1 MDKKYSDWLKI
12 DLHIHTDWSRKTKE
26 NDYKGNFS
34 VANLKQKLLD
44 NAVQL
49 FSLTDHNIINIDA
62 YREYYERFNLNTDPL
77 LLIGVELDIVVKNT
91 QSEKTYHSLLIFNNP
106 SIEYAMDLSQRL
118 ENKYTEIGVSEK
130 ERKLTIDEI
139 VSIFPEDDFFFIPH
153 AGNTKS
159 ILDSYKGSIED
170 AQKMVLLMQS
180 AFEKVPE
187 KAKQK
192 YNEGFDKLLYTA
204 FQNKNDYAY
213 IEFSDNHNIEKYPC
227 ANKGDDD
234 RQHNFYY
241 VKGGK
246 NFETLRL
253 AFIDPKSRIKSTY
266 EINEIN
272 NTTNYLE
279 AIKFE
284 NDSLLSDNEVS
295 FSPHLN
301 VLIGGRSSGKSL
313 MMSILGDKIDSIT
326 VDKSKYKIDYSKV
339 QVKTKLDA
347 SFQNVASIQKD
358 EIIYIEQGQIVR
370 YFEEKK
376 LKDLAKESDKTTEY
390 EEAKRQFGE
399 HKRTLESLVES
410 FQASFQKCTVDSSKR
425 YIFHSTTIESILN
438 NNFIFSLEAES
449 VLEQHIKTTQ
459 IEEVKEVIRRLND
472 DSVLFRENELITFEQ
487 TELDLIEGFIQLIE
501 AKRIVLQKKENSNTQ
516 KLSFVQSVNEL
527 IQGKNNQLNSEAK
540 QKQVSKQLLQSLIND
555 CKNKFNYYSELKISS
570 DNLETFDY
578 SLTQEID
585 IYQDVKLVLEVEK
598 KSSESIKSLILDGI
612 NNCSPDRSIYINS
625 IGLLNKSK
633 SIKNYELANAE
644 NLNKK
649 ILRQLN
655 GIFENLNNPKDFLQY
670 SNGETSK
677 SNSPGYNSEK
687 YLELILSNPK
697 SQIIFIDQPEDNLGN
712 RFISENLVE
721 LLRKLKF
728 KKQVFLVTHNPS
740 IVVYGDAENIVI
752 ASNDGDKINYKQ
764 VVLES
769 KDSQK
774 DICHILD
781 GGQYIFDMRAKKYN
795 IKRILNESNN
805 G

>member
-34 VANLKQKLLD
+34 VANLKRKLLE
-44 NAVQL
+44 NGVQL

-62 YREYYERFNLNTDPL
+62 YKEYYESFNLNTDPL
-77 LLIGVELDIVVKNT
+77 LLIGVELDIVVKNA

-118 ENKYTEIGVSEK
+118 EKKYAEIGVSDK

-159 ILDSYKGSIED
+159 ILDSYKESLED

-227 ANKGDDD
+227 TNKGDDN
-234 RQHNFYY
+234 RRHIFYY

-253 AFIDPKSRIKSTY
+253 AFIDPKSRIKSTS
-266 EINEIN
+266 EIIEIN
-272 NTTNYLE
+272 NTINYLE

-376 LKDLAKESDKTTEY
+376 LKDLAQESDKTTQY

-399 HKRTLESLVES
+399 HKRILESLVES

-425 YIFHSTTIESILN
+425 YILHSTTIESILN
-438 NNFIFSLEAES
+438 SNFIFLLEAES
-449 VLEQHIKTTQ
+449 VLEQQNKKIQ
-459 IEEVKEVIRRLND
+459 IEEVKEVIQRLND
-472 DSVLFRENELITFEQ
+472 DSILFSENELIAFEQ
-487 TELDLIEGFIQLIE
+487 IELDLIEGFIQLIE
-501 AKRIVLQKKENSNTQ
+501 TKRIVLQKKEISNTQ
-516 KLSFVQSVNEL
+516 KLHFIQSVREL
-527 IQGKNNQLNSEAK
+527 IQEKNNQLNSEAR
-540 QKQVSKQLLQSLIND
+540 QKQVSKQLLQSLLND
-555 CKNKFNYYSELKISS
+555 CKNKFNSYSELKTSS
-570 DNLETFDY
+570 DKLEHFNY

-598 KSSESIKSLILDGI
+598 KTNESIKSLILDGI
-612 NNCSPDRSIYINS
+612 NNSSPERSIYINS

-633 SIKNYELANAE
+633 SIKNYELTNAD
-644 NLNKK
+644 NLNRK

-677 SNSPGYNSEK
+677 SNSPGYNAEK

-697 SQIIFIDQPEDNLGN
+697 SKIIFIDQPEDNLGN

-721 LLRKLKF
+721 LLRRLKF

-764 VVLES
+764 AVLES

-795 IKRILNESNN
+795 IKRILNESND

>member
-34 VANLKQKLLD
+34 ITNLKQNLSK
-44 NAVQL
+44 NGVQI

-62 YREYYERFNLNTDPL
+62 YKDYYESFNINTDPL
-77 LLIGVELDIVVKNT
+77 LLIGVELDILVKNNF
-91 QSEKTYHSLLIFNNP
+91 SEKTYHSLLIFNNP
-106 SIEYAMDLSQRL
+106 CIEYVTELSQRL
-118 ENKYTEIGVSEK
+118 ENKYIEIGVSEK
-130 ERKLTIDEI
+130 ERKLTIDDI
-139 VSIFPEDDFFFIPH
+139 ISIFPEDEFFFIPH

-227 ANKGDDD
+227 TNKGEDD
-234 RQHNFYY
+234 RQHIFYF

-253 AFIDPKSRIKSTY
+253 AFIDPKSRIKSTS

-272 NTTNYLE
+272 STTNYLE

-284 NDSLLSDNEVS
+284 NDLLLSDNEVT

-326 VDKSKYKIDYSKV
+326 VDKEKYKIDYNKV

-347 SFQNVASIQKD
+347 TFQNIASIQKD

-376 LKDLAKESDKTTEY
+376 LKDLAKESNKAIEY
-390 EEAKRQFGE
+390 EEGKRQFVE
-399 HKRTLESLVES
+399 HKMKLEILVES
-410 FQASFQKCTVDSSKR
+410 LRTSFQKCLEHSSKR
-425 YIFHSTTIESILN
+425 YLLHSTTIESILN
-438 NNFIFSLEAES
+438 NNFIFSLETEAVLDQQIKISQINES
-449 VLEQHIKTTQ
+449 
-459 IEEVKEVIRRLND
+459 KELVQRL
-472 DSVLFRENELITFEQ
+472 SVDVVFFRDNELISFNDK
-487 TELDLIEGFIQLIE
+487 ELAYIEEFIQLIE
-501 AKRIVLQKKENSNTQ
+501 TKQSIVIRLEISNVKKTI
-516 KLSFVQSVNEL
+516 FVKNVSEL
-527 IQGKNNQLNSEAK
+527 IEDKNNLLNSEAR
-540 QKQVSKQLLQSLIND
+540 QKQISKQLQQSLLND
-555 CKNKFNYYSELKISS
+555 CKNRFISYSELKLSS

-578 SLTQEID
+578 SLSQEIN
-585 IYQDVKLVLEVEK
+585 IYQNIKLVLEVEK
-598 KSSESIKSLILDGI
+598 KSNESIKSLILEGI
-612 NNCSPDRSIYINS
+612 NDSTIESSIYMNS
-625 IGLLNKSK
+625 LGLLGRSK
-633 SIKNYELANAE
+633 TIKNYDSINAD

-649 ILRQLN
+649 VIRQLSS
-655 GIFENLNNPKDFLQY
+655 IFEKLDNPKDFLKY

-687 YLELILSNPK
+687 YLELILGNPK
-697 SQIIFIDQPEDNLGN
+697 SKIIFIDQPEDNLGN
-712 RFISENLVE
+712 RFISEKLVE
-721 LLRKLKF
+721 LLRNLKF

-752 ASNDGDKINYKQ
+752 ATNDNNKINYKQ

-774 DICHILD
+774 EICNILD
-781 GGQYIFDMRAKKYN
+781 GGQYIFDMRSKKYN
-795 IKRILNESNN
+795 IKRILNE
-805 G
+805 

>member
-34 VANLKQKLLD
+34 VTTLKQKLLS
-44 NAVQL
+44 NGIQI

-62 YREYYERFNLNTDPL
+62 YKEYYESFNINTDPL
-77 LLIGVELDIVVKNT
+77 LLIGVELDIVVKNIS
-91 QSEKTYHSLLIFNNP
+91 SEKTYHSLLIFNNP
-106 SIEYAMDLSQRL
+106 SIEYATDLNQRL
-118 ENKYTEIGVSEK
+118 ENKYIEIGVSDK

-139 VSIFPEDDFFFIPH
+139 VSLFPEDDFFFIPH

-187 KAKQK
+187 KARQK

-227 ANKGDDD
+227 SNKGDDD
-234 RQHNFYY
+234 KQHIFYY

-253 AFIDPKSRIKSTY
+253 AFIDPKSRIKSTA

-284 NDSLLSDNEVS
+284 NDTLLSDNEVS

-347 SFQNVASIQKD
+347 SFQNIASIQKD

-376 LKDLAKESDKTTEY
+376 LKDLAKESDKTSEY

-399 HKRTLESLVES
+399 HKRILESLVES
-410 FQASFQKCTVDSSKR
+410 FQTSFQKCLEDSSKR
-425 YIFHSTTIESILN
+425 YILHSTTIESILN
-438 NNFIFSLEAES
+438 NNFIFSLDVES
-449 VLEQHIKTTQ
+449 VIEQHIKTIQ
-459 IEEVKEVIRRLND
+459 IEEGKEVIQRLND
-472 DSVLFRENELITFEQ
+472 DVILFRENELITFEQ
-487 TELDLIEGFIQLIE
+487 IELDFIEGFIQLIE
-501 AKRIVLQKKENSNTQ
+501 AKRIMLQKKEICNAK
-516 KLSFVQSVNEL
+516 KLFFVQNVNAL
-527 IQGKNNQLNSEAK
+527 IQDKNNQLNSEAR
-540 QKQVSKQLLQSLIND
+540 QKQVSKQLLQALLND
-555 CKNKFNYYSELKISS
+555 CKNKFNSHSELKTSS
-570 DNLETFDY
+570 DNLENFDY
-578 SLTQEID
+578 SLTQEIN

-612 NNCSPDRSIYINS
+612 NNCSSEKSIYINTV
-625 IGLLNKSK
+625 GLLNRSK
-633 SIKNYELANAE
+633 SIKNYELINAE
-644 NLNKK
+644 NLNRK

-655 GIFENLNNPKDFLQY
+655 GIFENLNNPKDFLKY

-697 SQIIFIDQPEDNLGN
+697 SKVIFIDQPEDNLGN

-728 KKQVFLVTHNPS
+728 KKQIFLVTHNPS

-752 ASNDGDKINYKQ
+752 ASNDGNKINYKQ

-795 IKRILNESNN
+795 IKRILNDSTN

>member
-34 VANLKQKLLD
+34 VAGLKQKLLE
-44 NAVQL
+44 NGVQL

-62 YREYYERFNLNTDPL
+62 YKEYYESFNLNTDPL

-106 SIEYAMDLSQRL
+106 SIEYATDLSQRL
-118 ENKYTEIGVSEK
+118 EKKYTEIGVSEK

-234 RQHNFYY
+234 RQHIFYY

-253 AFIDPKSRIKSTY
+253 AFIDPKSRIKSTS

-399 HKRTLESLVES
+399 HKRILESLVES
-410 FQASFQKCTVDSSKR
+410 FQTSFQKCMEDSSKR
-425 YIFHSTTIESILN
+425 YILHSSTIESILN
-438 NNFIFSLEAES
+438 NNFIFSLDAES

-459 IEEVKEVIRRLND
+459 IEEGKEVIKRLND
-472 DSVLFRENELITFEQ
+472 DVILFRENELITFEQ
-487 TELDLIEGFIQLIE
+487 IELDLIERFIQLIE
-501 AKRIVLQKKENSNTQ
+501 AKRIILQKKEISYTN
-516 KLSFVQSVNEL
+516 KLHFVQSVNEL
-527 IQGKNNQLNSEAK
+527 IQEKNNQLNSEAR
-540 QKQVSKQLLQSLIND
+540 QKQVSKQLLQSLLND
-555 CKNKFNYYSELKISS
+555 CKNKFNSYSELKISS

-578 SLTQEID
+578 SLTKEIN

-612 NNCSPDRSIYINS
+612 NNCNSDRSIYINS
-625 IGLLNKSK
+625 VGLLNRSK
-633 SIKNYELANAE
+633 SIKNYDLINAE
-644 NLNKK
+644 NLNRK

-655 GIFENLNNPKDFLQY
+655 GIFENLNNPKDFLKY

-697 SQIIFIDQPEDNLGN
+697 SKVIFIDQPEDNLGN

-752 ASNDGDKINYKQ
+752 ASNDGNKINYEQ

-795 IKRILNESNN
+795 IKRILNESTN

>member
-34 VANLKQKLLD
+34 VTNLKQKLLS
-44 NAVQL
+44 NGVQI

-62 YREYYERFNLNTDPL
+62 YKEYYESFNINTDPL
-77 LLIGVELDIVVKNT
+77 LLIGVELDIIVKSNS
-91 QSEKTYHSLLIFNNP
+91 SEKTYHSLLIFNNP
-106 SIEYAMDLSQRL
+106 CIEYATVLSQRL
-118 ENKYTEIGVSEK
+118 EKKYQEIVVTEK
-130 ERKLTIDEI
+130 DRKLTIDEI
-139 VSIFPEDDFFFIPH
+139 VSLFPDDDFFFIPH

-192 YNEGFDKLLYTA
+192 YNEGFDKLLHTA

-227 ANKGDDD
+227 TNKGDDD
-234 RQHNFYY
+234 KQHVFYY
-241 VKGGK
+241 VKGVK

-253 AFIDPKSRIKSTY
+253 AFIDQKSRIKSTS
-266 EINEIN
+266 EINAIN

-347 SFQNVASIQKD
+347 SFQNLASIQKD

-376 LKDLAKESDKTTEY
+376 LKDLAKESDKSLEY
-390 EEAKRQFGE
+390 EEAKRQFVE
-399 HKRTLESLVES
+399 HKRKLELFIESL
-410 FQASFQKCTVDSSKR
+410 QTSFQKCSEHSNKR
-425 YIFHSTTIESILN
+425 YILHSTTIESILN
-438 NNFIFSLEAES
+438 NNFIFSLDTEYVIDE
-449 VLEQHIKTTQ
+449 HIKTSL
-459 IEEVKEVIRRLND
+459 IDENKELVQRLSED
-472 DSVLFRENELITFEQ
+472 VTLFRDNQLISFDEMELAS
-487 TELDLIEGFIQLIE
+487 IESFMQLIE
-501 AKRIVLQKKENSNTQ
+501 SNRSIVLKKENANAKKIIFVHSVS
-516 KLSFVQSVNEL
+516 KLIE
-527 IQGKNNQLNSEAK
+527 GKNNQLNSEAR
-540 QKQVSKQLLQSLIND
+540 QKQISKQLQQSLLND
-555 CKNKFNYYSELKISS
+555 CKNRFISYLELKTSS
-570 DNLETFDY
+570 CNLEKFDY
-578 SLTQEID
+578 SLSQEIN
-585 IYQDVKLVLEVEK
+585 IYQDVQLVLEVEK
-598 KSSESIKSLILDGI
+598 KLNESIKSLILDGI
-612 NNCSPDRSIYINS
+612 NSSSIESSIYINS
-625 IGLLNKSK
+625 VGLLNNSK
-633 SIKNYELANAE
+633 SIKNYDSISVD
-644 NLNKK
+644 NLNRK
-649 ILRQLN
+649 INRQLN
-655 GIFENLNNPKDFLQY
+655 GIFENLNDPKDFLKY
-670 SNGETSK
+670 HNGETSK

-697 SQIIFIDQPEDNLGN
+697 SKIIFIDQPEDNLGN

-728 KKQVFLVTHNPS
+728 KKQIFLVTHNPS

-752 ASNDGDKINYKQ
+752 ASNDGKKINYKQ

-769 KDSQK
+769 KESQK

-795 IKRILNESNN
+795 IKRILNESTN